1 MHFCEVCDNMYY
13 IKISEEDESKLV
25 YYCRKCGNEETN
37 VTEDNMIVSEIHLKG
52 SEQQFHHI
60 INKYTKIDP
69 TLPRIKT
76 VPCPNAKCSTNDPKT
91 PTERSVI
98 NIRYDEINLKYVY
111 ICTTCDTIWKT
122 DDKN

>member
-13 IKISEEDESKLV
+13 IKISEEDDSRLV

-37 VTEDNMIVSEIHLKG
+37 VTEDNMVVSELHLKG